1 MATLID
7 PDLLYRFFFYG
18 WLFRDASRGSMW
30 ERSAAWNHNREQC
43 RWLPTYLRRWGAIT
57 VLLFSVGALCEAT
70 LSGHIA
76 AICFNVFGVL
86 TVPFHAVTAVSWWLL
101 HHGWPGSAR

>member
-1 MATLID
+1 MSVLID
-7 PDLLYRFFFYG
+7 PNLLYRFFFYG

-57 VLLFSVGALCEAT
+57 TVLFALGAFFQANLAGEFVAGLFYVG
-70 LSGHIA
+70 
-76 AICFNVFGVL
+76 GVL
-86 TVPFHAVTAVSWWLL
+86 TVPYHAVTAVCWWLL
-101 HHGWPGSAR
+101 HSGWSSGAR